1 MGQNN
6 IQFCLVPA
14 KGISTTDVLTVK
26 LRSTRKQLKTQTPH
40 FAFHGESGSAPVKSQ
55 GVIMEPTVAAQI
67 QAEKTNSD
75 FIAWSKTAFYWI

>member
-55 GVIMEPTVAAQI
+55 GGHNGTEDGG
-67 QAEKTNSD
+67 SD
-75 FIAWSKTAFYWI
+75 TSRENKFRLHSLV